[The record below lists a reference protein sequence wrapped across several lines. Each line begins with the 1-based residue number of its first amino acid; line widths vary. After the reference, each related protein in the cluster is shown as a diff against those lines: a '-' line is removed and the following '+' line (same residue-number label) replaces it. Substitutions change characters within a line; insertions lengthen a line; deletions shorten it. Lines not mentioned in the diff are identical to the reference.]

1 MTFFHHSLAPKMSG
15 EAKSNQKDIELGCLH
30 EGGKQGQGITIKK
43 MKSNGSQKRRE
54 QTKQTH
60 GELKARHM

>member
-1 MTFFHHSLAPKMSG
+1 MSG

-54 QTKQTH
+54 QTNAWGVKGTTYVVT
-60 GELKARHM
+60 G

>member
-1 MTFFHHSLAPKMSG
+1 MSG